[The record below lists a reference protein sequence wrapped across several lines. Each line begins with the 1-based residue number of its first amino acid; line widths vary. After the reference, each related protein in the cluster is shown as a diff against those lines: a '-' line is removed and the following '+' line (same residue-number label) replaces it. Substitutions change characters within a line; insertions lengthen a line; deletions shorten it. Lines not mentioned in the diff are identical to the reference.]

1 MLAALGKTAK
11 IKTKIASAVLLA
23 LGLAQLIPVTRTN
36 PPVEAE
42 VEAPEEVLRILR
54 NSCYDCHSHESRWPW
69 YAHVAPVSWLVAHDV
84 NEAREQLNFSTW
96 DAYGAKERADHLEEI
111 WEEVDEGEMP
121 LWFYLPLHPEA
132 RLSDADKNALR
143 AWTLG
148 AR

>member
-23 LGLAQLIPVTRTN
+23 LGVAQLIPVTRTN

-42 VEAPEEVLRILR
+42 VEAAEEVLRILR

-111 WEEVDEGEMP
+111 WEKVDEGEMP

-143 AWTLG
+143 AWTHA